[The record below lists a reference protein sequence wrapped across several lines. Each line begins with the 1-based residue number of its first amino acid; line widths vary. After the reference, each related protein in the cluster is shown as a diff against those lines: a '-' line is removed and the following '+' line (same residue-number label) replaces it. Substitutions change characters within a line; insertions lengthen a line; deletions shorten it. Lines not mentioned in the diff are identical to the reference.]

1 MSKQGIA
8 VAYIGYTKQCKDC
21 SKAKG
26 TNCQWRKDDPG
37 RTGCPQVY
45 WTLGNVI
52 THVLTDTA
60 LRQRVGREIVE
71 EAVLQCEQWQVK
83 DRNAK
88 PHCDACDD
96 TGEVWAEVTHIRKPY
111 DTVYLAPRPCPRCA
125 MGMFARLMY
134 QDAGLATDLPRYG
147 YGPVDD
153 PHFFTYDARG
163 DVGDYYEK
171 LPEPEGEPMQDIK
184 REMKRIDGKLAAA
197 GE

>member
-8 VAYIGYTKQCKDC
+8 VGNLGYMKQCKDC
-21 SKAKG
+21 PKAKG

-52 THVLTDTA
+52 THVLADTA
-60 LRQRVGREIVE
+60 LRQMVGREVVE
-71 EAVLQCEQWQVK
+71 EAVAQCERWK
-83 DRNAK
+83 LLSSGRGEG
-88 PHCDACDD
+88 PLCDACDD
-96 TGEVWAEVTHIRKPY
+96 TGEVWAEITRVNKPY
-111 DTVYLAPRPCPRCA
+111 VTVYLAPRPCPRCA

-134 QDAGLATDLPRYG
+134 QDAGMPADPPRFG

-163 DVGDYYEK
+163 GNVSDYYEI
-171 LPEPEGEPMQDIK
+171 L
-184 REMKRIDGKLAAA
+184 
-197 GE
+197 